1 MARGVAKSPE
11 APLKAKRGIVEYLL
25 LFALLLAVFVTAWTL
40 WDNGIVDTVA
50 RIIEGAP
57 R

>member
-1 MARGVAKSPE
+1 MARGVAKSPDP
-11 APLKAKRGIVEYLL
+11 PLRAKRGIIEYLL

-50 RIIEGAP
+50 RLIEGSP
-57 R
+57 Y

>member
-1 MARGVAKSPE
+1 MTRGETPASERPAEAR
-11 APLKAKRGIVEYLL
+11 RGLIEYLL
-25 LFALLLAVFVTAWTL
+25 LFALLLVVIVTAWTL

-50 RIIEGAP
+50 RLIEGSP

>member
-1 MARGVAKSPE
+1 MASGESKPTQLTRG
-11 APLKAKRGIVEYLL
+11 AKRGVIEYFL
-25 LFALLLAVFVTAWTL
+25 LFALLLVVTVTAWTL

-50 RIIEGAP
+50 AFIEGS

>member
-1 MARGVAKSPE
+1 MARGETKPTE
-11 APLKAKRGIVEYLL
+11 TPPRAKRGIIEYVL

-50 RIIEGAP
+50 SFIEGS
-57 R
+57 RR